1 MKNSIIYFITFC
13 LWGLTAFS
21 QSKTDSLRSSA
32 IAFQSELNAQYAD
45 SLKSPLLKEDM
56 VQFKMHNFYPVDM
69 KFCIEADFK
78 KTPGENT
85 FEMKTTGTRRPMYYK
100 FGEIHFTIDG
110 KKLQLNVYQ
119 SMDLLNKPEYKDYLF
134 VPFTD
139 LTNGKE
145 TYGGGRY
152 IDLRIPK
159 SDKIIVDFNKAYN
172 PYCAYNHKYSC
183 PIPPKENALDTEI
196 KAGIKMDH

>member
-1 MKNSIIYFITFC
+1 
-13 LWGLTAFS
+13 
-21 QSKTDSLRSSA
+21 
-32 IAFQSELNAQYAD
+32 
-45 SLKSPLLKEDM
+45 M